1 MILLFLILV
10 ISLSID
16 VEASFSGSGTVNDS
30 NSMRNLI
37 VFQQTYQ
44 TNGVT
49 ASSSNATVTYTYI
62 GHFYY
67 NVKENTYV
75 PITTTVNLPNSAIYK
90 MTNNTTGETW
100 YSTSYIS
107 TAYRCFPI
115 TVTTD
120 NPDSNPSMSFS
131 GSLTLEG
138 DMEYPPLYPSTTSL
152 SYSTFVN
159 PNDFVISSIDVSSQ
173 GVTLSSN
180 EKYSTVDLVYYVTLS
195 KIVTLDPGSYVFQFY
210 SNGTGSGSGS
220 FPSFLASGD
229 TYVTNAHFSDPGTP
243 NNSMPGVSMDAF
255 QFSNRVLGN
264 FAYFSI
270 YSPNYRFQELVFR
283 VTYFVTE
290 SVPAFSYHLNTTTTN
305 TYTLLKSDSNLI
317 LEALNNQNNSL
328 ESAGGKNDA
337 LNNQNSLM
345 DSTLS
350 EYQNETDTSEQYAK
364 ISDDLFTFDLSI
376 FTSVASTMTLFN
388 ACITS
393 IFTQLGDLSVPLTMF
408 LVFVFI
414 SAVIGIARVF
424 GGGS

>member
-1 MILLFLILV
+1 M
-10 ISLSID
+10 SID
-16 VEASFSGSGTVNDS
+16 VEASFSGSGSVNDS

-44 TNGVT
+44 MNGVT
-49 ASSSNATVTYTYI
+49 ASSSSSAAVTYSYL
-62 GHFYY
+62 GNFYY

-75 PITTTVNLPNSAIYK
+75 PISSTVTLPNSAIYL

-120 NPDSNPSMSFS
+120 NPDSNPSLSFS
-131 GSLTLEG
+131 GSINMDDFFL
-138 DMEYPPLYPSTTSL
+138 PNAFPRSTGL
-152 SYSTFVN
+152 SYSTGYLPGHYGN
-159 PNDFVISSIDVSSQ
+159 LNIYSSGVS
-173 GVTLSSN
+173 LSSGQTGFV
-180 EKYSTVDLVYYVTLS
+180 TVHYRFTGFYNTDGLQYYPIPV
-195 KIVTLDPGSYVFQFY
+195 GSYMMPFTIY
-210 SNGTGSGSGS
+210 GSSTAAN
-220 FPSFLASGD
+220 FPSLTALYNSGAYPVLVESNLTSMKVTAFNYTASSFENSLYFNLTDLLYFNEQTWFDIQVLFYTD
-229 TYVTNAHFSDPGTP
+229 T
-243 NNSMPGVSMDAF
+243 
-255 QFSNRVLGN
+255 
-264 FAYFSI
+264 
-270 YSPNYRFQELVFR
+270 
-283 VTYFVTE
+283 
-290 SVPAFSYHLNTTTTN
+290 SVPSFNYSFDVDGSRTYNVFVRADDNEILNA
-305 TYTLLKSDSNLI
+305 LKS
-317 LEALNNQNNSL
+317 QNNSL
-328 ESAGGKNDA
+328 ESAGGKNGT
-337 LNNQNSLM
+337 LNSQNSLM

-350 EYQNETDTSEQYAK
+350 EYQNKTDTSEQYSK
-364 ISDDLFTFDLSI
+364 ISDDLFSFDLSI